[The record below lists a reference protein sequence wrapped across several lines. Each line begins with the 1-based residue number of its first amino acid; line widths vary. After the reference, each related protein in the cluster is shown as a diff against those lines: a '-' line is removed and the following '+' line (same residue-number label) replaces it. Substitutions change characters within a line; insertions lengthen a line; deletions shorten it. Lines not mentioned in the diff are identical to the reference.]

1 MSGVFRIG
9 LKIVGAVL
17 TKHVK
22 VIIEMSRVLHPLHWK
37 DIINTSVLIAKPTQG
52 RLLAERLVASQL
64 FYMSV

>member
-37 DIINTSVLIAKPTQG
+37 DIINTSVLIANHTRVGCWPKG
-52 RLLAERLVASQL
+52 WLHINFLYKR
-64 FYMSV
+64 